1 MLDQDMSAAMLY
13 VKKWIVQDERIRRKD
28 PLDNALWLYSEAR
41 KIAKK
46 QKNLLEECLFQQRL
60 TNLLKGRNKHYEK
73 NLIILRKLTAKDSKS
88 NMIKK

>member
-46 QKNLLEECLFQQRL
+46 QMNLLEECLFQQRL
-60 TNLLKGRNKHYEK
+60 TNLLKGRC
-73 NLIILRKLTAKDSKS
+73 
-88 NMIKK
+88 